1 MFIVLALLILLL
13 GVVAIQQTPTDIFP
27 PIRIPVITVIWT
39 DTGLY
44 KSTGVR
50 MSNSHFDS

>member
-44 KSTGVR
+44 KST
-50 MSNSHFDS
+50 